1 MNYKSVENVVIIPSY
16 NELLALPMQLRFL
29 IPKLDKITAVIVVDD
44 SPEEVS
50 NQLRD
55 MCSEICREHQTQLI
69 FLSNPKKNGRG
80 RAIRLGMETAREIF
94 PNLRYSI
101 ECDADGS
108 HRPEDI
114 VRLIQSSIDCD
125 LLVGSRYLPES
136 KIEGWSIS
144 RRLLS
149 YLLNKAVP
157 RVFALG
163 LTDVTNG
170 LRRYSQS
177 ATGAILSEE
186 AICNGFIYLSEQ
198 ALVVKKNHLTISE
211 IPITFV
217 ERISGTSTVTWREIV
232 SSLRGIAELLK
243 NKNR

>member
-1 MNYKSVENVVIIPSY
+1 
-16 NELLALPMQLRFL
+16 
-29 IPKLDKITAVIVVDD
+29 
-44 SPEEVS
+44 
-50 NQLRD
+50 
-55 MCSEICREHQTQLI
+55 
-69 FLSNPKKNGRG
+69 
-80 RAIRLGMETAREIF
+80 METAREIF

-136 KIEGWSIS
+136 KIQGWPIS
-144 RRLLS
+144 RRLFS
-149 YLLNKAVP
+149 YLLNKIVP

-177 ATGAILSEE
+177 AIGAILSEE

-198 ALVVKKNHLTISE
+198 ALVVKNNQLTISE

-217 ERISGTSTVTWREIV
+217 ERTSGTSTVTWREIV
-232 SSLRGIAELLK
+232 NSLRGIAQLLS
-243 NKNR
+243 NQNR

>member
-1 MNYKSVENVVIIPSY
+1 MNNKSVENVVIIPSY
-16 NELLALPMQLRFL
+16 NELLALPMQLGFL
-29 IPKLDKITAVIVVDD
+29 VPKLDKKTAIVVVDD
-44 SPEEVS
+44 SPEEVT

-55 MCSEICREHQTQLI
+55 MCREICRENQTQLI

-80 RAIRLGMETAREIF
+80 RAIRLGMETARENF

-136 KIEGWSIS
+136 KIHGWPIS
-144 RRLLS
+144 RRLFS
-149 YLLNKAVP
+149 HLLNRIIP

-163 LTDVTNG
+163 LSDVTNG

-177 ATGAILSEE
+177 AMGAILSEE

-198 ALVVKKNHLTISE
+198 ALVVKNNHLTVSE

-232 SSLRGIAELLK
+232 NSLRGIAELL
-243 NKNR
+243 NNQNR

>member
-1 MNYKSVENVVIIPSY
+1 MNNKSVENVVIIPSY
-16 NELLALPMQLRFL
+16 NELLALPTQLRFL
-29 IPKLDKITAVIVVDD
+29 VPKLDKNTAVVVVDD

-55 MCSEICREHQTQLI
+55 KCDEICREHQTQLI

-80 RAIRLGMETAREIF
+80 RAIRLGMETARENF

-114 VRLIQSSIDCD
+114 MRLIQSSVDCD

-136 KIEGWSIS
+136 KIQGWPIS
-144 RRLLS
+144 RRLFS
-149 YLLNKAVP
+149 YLLNKILP

-198 ALVVKKNHLTISE
+198 ALVVKNNHLTISE
-211 IPITFV
+211 IPITFI
-217 ERISGTSTVTWREIV
+217 ERISGSSTVTWREIV
-232 SSLRGIAELLK
+232 NSLRGIVELL
-243 NKNR
+243 NNQNR